1 MKGITKICTGMMV
14 KILDFTFAGY
24 GFVCDRMLLKIIFQ
38 QIRYHYVSCRH
49 FIIKCYNT
57 PFLKEYY
64 DRAAD
69 ELTALL
75 NLEEN
80 EKWYLRGR

>member
-1 MKGITKICTGMMV
+1 MIA

-24 GFVCDRMLLKIIFQ
+24 GLVCDRAFLKIIF
-38 QIRYHYVSCRH
+38 HYVRYL
-49 FIIKCYNT
+49 FVRFRNWLIKCYRT
-57 PFLKEYY
+57 PYLRDVYS
-64 DRAAD
+64 RIAAK
-69 ELTALL
+69 LTEFM

>member
-1 MKGITKICTGMMV
+1 MKGIMKICTGMIA

-24 GFVCDRMLLKIIFQ
+24 GFVCDRTFLKIIFHH
-38 QIRYHYVSCRH
+38 IRYHYTSCRN
-49 FIIKCYNT
+49 FIVKCYST

-64 DRAAD
+64 TQAAD
-69 ELTALL
+69 ELRALL

-80 EKWYLRGR
+80 EKWYFRGR

>member
-1 MKGITKICTGMMV
+1 MKGIMKICTGMMA

-24 GFVCDRMLLKIIFQ
+24 GFVCDKTFLKIIFYH
-38 QIRYHYVSCRH
+38 IRYYSVSCRN
-49 FIIKCYNT
+49 FIVKCSST

-64 DRAAD
+64 TRIAD
-69 ELTALL
+69 ELSALL

>member
-1 MKGITKICTGMMV
+1 MKGIMKICAGMMA

-24 GFVCDRMLLKIIFQ
+24 GFVCDKTFLKIIFHH
-38 QIRYHYVSCRH
+38 IRYLSVSCRD
-49 FIIKCYNT
+49 FIVKCYST

-64 DRAAD
+64 TRMAD
-69 ELTALL
+69 ELSALL